1 MYITCSFLIPSGGGG
16 RLGGGC
22 FSRLIFTGLTGHSSS
37 EGVLSGRTLS
47 GVGGRGLSGYSDVSI
62 NKNLPKTK
70 SWYNMLHISFIIT
83 HVVPKAITSITF
95 RPYFLT
101 YFIVLPVAKA
111 IEVLWV
117 LEIHKKGFK
126 MNTLNLDKLFNR
138 LQSFWD

>member
-70 SWYNMLHISFIIT
+70 SWYNILHISFIIT
-83 HVVPKAITSITF
+83 HIVPKAITSITF

-126 MNTLNLDKLFNR
+126 NEYIKFR
-138 LQSFWD
+138 